1 MRIRLRKSQVEAPIE
16 LFVAV
21 IILTMS
27 MALALNVWNS
37 MQEQQ
42 CVARI
47 KTTMSRVQNAL
58 VSIAIS
64 SPPTT
69 RLETIDFPSC
79 GQYNIKAVQFAYFS
93 KPEYCRLCPGQ
104 SAGCWQLIPLS
115 YGADGTYS
123 ALTDAIT
130 CVQTSG
136 PISLS
141 WDDSA
146 DCSSGSGGSF
156 NYCPCPNDATQ
167 SHSCE
172 ESVSYDSCKSKIH
185 FVDPEYARYYSLSRP
200 PSGNT
205 FILRF
210 ASSSTGAGSTGGS
223 DKIAKII
230 NVCAFTPKQWND
242 LTQSANQQSSS

>member
-1 MRIRLRKSQVEAPIE
+1 
-16 LFVAV
+16 
-21 IILTMS
+21 

-47 KTTMSRVQNAL
+47 KTTMSRVQDAL
-58 VSIAIS
+58 VSISLS

-69 RLETIDFPSC
+69 RTETIDFPSC
-79 GQYNIKAVQFAYFS
+79 GNYDIKAVQFAYFS
-93 KPEYCRLCPGQ
+93 KQEYCRLCPGQ
-104 SAGCWQLIPLS
+104 YGSCWQLIPLS

-156 NYCPCPNDATQ
+156 NNCPCPNENGQFDCTSGEYS
-167 SHSCE
+167 SHCA
-172 ESVSYDSCKSKIH
+172 DKIH

-200 PSGNT
+200 QSGNT

-210 ASSSTGAGSTGGS
+210 ASSSKSVGSMGGS
-223 DKIAKII
+223 NKIAKII

>member
-1 MRIRLRKSQVEAPIE
+1 MRIRFRKSQVEAPIE

-69 RLETIDFPSC
+69 RIETIDFPRC
-79 GQYNIKAVQFAYFS
+79 GNYNIKAVQFAYFS

-104 SAGCWQLIPLS
+104 YGGCWQLIPLS
-115 YGADGTYS
+115 YGSDGTYS
-123 ALTDAIT
+123 TLTDAIT

-136 PISLS
+136 QISLA
-141 WDDSA
+141 WDGDDSA
-146 DCSSGSGGSF
+146 CSGGGSEDNF
-156 NYCPCPNDATQ
+156 NNCPCPTGGGE
-167 SHSCE
+167 SCTA
-172 ESVSYDSCKSKIH
+172 CQGRIH
-185 FVDPEYARYYSLSRP
+185 FVDNPDFAHYYSLSRP
-200 PSGNT
+200 QSGNT

-210 ASSSTGAGSTGGS
+210 VSSSKSATEP
-223 DKIAKII
+223 KII
-230 NVCAFTPKQWND
+230 NVCAFTPDKWNQ
-242 LTQSANQQSSS
+242 LNLNQQRQ